1 MKDYRDMPTVG
12 YWSDMGGVEVK
23 EIQYGID
30 DYALVVMNALSHNP
44 TSHRLKIYY
53 NSNGEAY
60 IRVHGRRLKLSE
72 CMYVFQKVYHRKN
85 NENYV

>member
-30 DYALVVMNALSHNP
+30 DYALVVAGTMSSTP

-53 NSNGEAY
+53 NSQEPY
-60 IRVHGRRLKLSE
+60 IRLHGRRLKFSD
-72 CMYVFQKVYHRKN
+72 CMFVFQTVYHK
-85 NENYV
+85 

>member
-30 DYALVVMNALSHNP
+30 DYALVVAGTMSSTP

-53 NSNGEAY
+53 NSQEPY
-60 IRVHGRRLKLSE
+60 IRLHGRRLKFSD
-72 CMYVFQKVYHRKN
+72 CMFVFQKVYHK
-85 NENYV
+85 